1 MCIQCEYIKFM
12 CQGHQPV
19 VQLIDLYIGD
29 YRPCILCGCTHDPY
43 LEDSPVCTGRCKS
56 DEVIKKMKCF
66 KSCKRC
72 GTASDCATEDQ
83 DYAGYCRNCI
93 YKGNLCPACG
103 APICSQCNT
112 ECWLE
117 PANFTT
123 PRWRCPKCQKHVIP
137 LEDVPRLFK

>member
-1 MCIQCEYIKFM
+1 M

-19 VQLIDLYIGD
+19 VQLIELYIGD
-29 YRPCILCGCTHDPY
+29 HSPCVFCGCTHDPDLKHDY
-43 LEDSPVCTGRCKS
+43 MCSTCAEASVHTFTA
-56 DEVIKKMKCF
+56 KKMKRY
-66 KSCKRC
+66 KACKKC
-72 GTASDCATEDQ
+72 GVTYDCATEDQ
-83 DYAGYCRNCI
+83 DYRGYCRDCI
-93 YKGNLCPACG
+93 YKGNLCVECG

-137 LEDVPRLFK
+137 LEDVPRLFQ